1 MAVFNAPVIG
11 GAAVDYTIDQSLR
24 FNDNDSA
31 YLSRVPAS
39 AGNRK
44 TWTWSGW
51 VKRGNISYNYAPLFQ
66 SYVNDSNRFNAIITS
81 GDIIEFQSKVAGSNI
96 FVATTT
102 PVFRDTAQWSH
113 ITVSADLQSATAAAD
128 RFIVYVNGERIALSL
143 STFTDHDTMINA
155 ANVHYIG
162 KYVFTTYLD
171 GYLAEVN
178 FVDGQ
183 ALTPSSFGGTDA
195 TYGHWKPKKY
205 TGTYGTNGFYLD
217 FADSAD
223 LGNDVSGEGNDWT
236 TNNLAA
242 TDQMLDSPTNNFATL
257 NPLDEDDDNSITYS
271 EGNLKITASGG
282 SFKQSRATFAPLS
295 SGKWYFEMI
304 PSNLH
309 SSQNCSCGVISESYI
324 PGNSSGI
331 HLNSYAWFGNMD
343 NGVKFHYYDASSHG
357 IIYGVNAG
365 STDVWGMALD
375 LDSGTKTLKFYI
387 NNSLK
392 HTANLSGNEFQ
403 VFTELQ
409 WTDARIIMNFGQ
421 DSSFAGNKTA
431 QSNADD
437 NGYGDFYYS
446 PPTGYLA
453 LCTQNLDDP
462 ADGLYADSV
471 NPNIDMV
478 LWTGDGATSRVIS
491 ANTIDAGV
499 DFAWIKSRSHAQGYI
514 VGDVVRGDNKALSTN
529 STASEDTGTNIIQ
542 SIGDASS
549 FTVGNAGRTNTSG
562 YTYIAWLWKMGGTG
576 SSNTD
581 GSITSTVSANVAAGQ
596 SIVSYTG
603 NGTSGATVGHGLSSK
618 PEAWFIKGR
627 DNTDH
632 WFSYN
637 KALGIDSHIY
647 LNGTSAKITSADDP
661 WNSTEPTTSVISLKT
676 NGGINGSGQGYI
688 MYAFHSVDGY
698 SKVGSYTGNGSSSD
712 GTFVYTGFRP
722 AYVMVKKT
730 SASDHWWITDSKR
743 DVDNVVERWVYAS
756 SSGAEV
762 NTTWDAFDYLSNGF
776 KLRNTD
782 GGLNGSGH
790 TYIYIAFAEYPFKY
804 TNAR

>member
-499 DFAWIKSRSHAQGYI
+499 DFAWIKSRSHAQGHI

-529 STASEDTGTNIIQ
+529 TTWVEDTGTNIIQ

-562 YTYIAWLWKMGGTG
+562 YTYVAWLWKMGGTG
-576 SSNTD
+576 VSNTD

-603 NGTSGATVGHGLSSK
+603 NGTAGATVGHGLSSAPELYIVK
-618 PEAWFIKGR
+618 PRNLAGESWATYHKDLGASAYIGLNWTNAAITSSSIWN
-627 DNTDH
+627 NTAPTSSV
-632 WFSYN
+632 FSLYSYDAVN
-637 KALGIDSHIY
+637 K
-647 LNGTSAKITSADDP
+647 NGTD
-661 WNSTEPTTSVISLKT
+661 
-676 NGGINGSGQGYI
+676 YI
-688 MYAFHSVDGY
+688 AYCFHSVEGY
-698 SKVGSYTGNGSSSD
+698 SKVFDFDGNESSD
-712 GTFVYTGFRP
+712 GNFIYLGFLAKYVILKTYGQTGDWWVWDIVRDTLNPLDSGLKPASSAAESTPYTAAMDVVANGIKIREG
-722 AYVMVKKT
+722 
-730 SASDHWWITDSKR
+730 ASDINRATGIIG
-743 DVDNVVERWVYAS
+743 YAV
-756 SSGAEV
+756 A
-762 NTTWDAFDYLSNGF
+762 D
-776 KLRNTD
+776 K
-782 GGLNGSGH
+782 
-790 TYIYIAFAEYPFKY
+790 PFKY
-804 TNAR
+804 SNAR